1 MTVDENAGE
10 ITADTPF
17 TPADD
22 TYHVPPTDDPY
33 WVETNWWSFNVPA
46 RHIGGWLHAR
56 YDVNRGMVTWRVF
69 VWDPSGADLGRI
81 AYYRNATDKPMPEN
95 PDLRDITFPH
105 GGFSVK
111 MIEPLTRYQISYSD
125 PANDFSISFEHT
137 AVHPPRRFTPGE
149 PPAMYSPHLD
159 QLGHQVGE
167 LVLRGESI
175 PIDSYSIR
183 DRTWGPRGGHHMQSK
198 KPEYL
203 RGEYKVLNPGGPRWR
218 EIERE
223 RGRGRIQYI
232 FGHSGPET
240 GFLGFVRPQDG
251 DAEGWSPLNHGWLLR
266 DGKFERLD
274 KTQSKMRNF
283 RDPQTGWSAHMQVD
297 LTDLTGRTMSAEGF
311 SVSHMCEGGLGSNA
325 LMRWEFDGE
334 IGWGEDQDGWKRSH
348 WIKMMNALRATA
360 TQKDDA

>member
-1 MTVDENAGE
+1 MTADHIASE

-17 TPADD
+17 TPDDD
-22 TYHVPPTDDPY
+22 TYHVPGTDDPY
-33 WVETNWWSFNVPA
+33 WVETNWWSFNVPQ

-56 YDVNRGMVTWRVF
+56 YDVNRRTVTWRVF

-81 AYYRNATDKPMPEN
+81 AYYRNATDKPMPED

-111 MIEPLTRYQISYSD
+111 MIEPLTRYHISYSD
-125 PANDFSISFEHT
+125 PANDFSISFEHR

-149 PPAMYSPHLD
+149 PPAMFSPHLD

-203 RGEYKVLNPGGPRWR
+203 RGEYKVLHPGGPRWR

-240 GFLGFVRPQDG
+240 GFLGFIRPQDG
-251 DAEGWSPLNHGWLLR
+251 DAQGWSPMNHGWLLR
-266 DGKFERLD
+266 DGQFERLD
-274 KTQSKMRNF
+274 KTMSRMRNF
-283 RDPQTGWSAHMQVD
+283 RDPQTGWSSHMQVD
-297 LTDLTGRTMSAEGF
+297 LTDLTGRSMTAEGF

-348 WIKMMNALRATA
+348 WVKMMNALRATG
-360 TQKDDA
+360 THEKES